1 MVSGPHARAASRCT
15 PYDSGVPDLK
25 PPRLNAGERATLH
38 ALLQYQ
44 RDSLVRKIT
53 GVDESAARR
62 SAVDSG
68 TTLLWLVKH
77 LTHAEILWM
86 VCRFGGEDVPCPMTA
101 FIQTTQSRPC

>member
-1 MVSGPHARAASRCT
+1 MTDLRRQAACT
-15 PYDSGVPDLK
+15 RPPDDSGVPDLK

-44 RDSLVRKIT
+44 RDSLVRKVT

-62 SAVDSG
+62 SAVGTG

-77 LTHAEILWM
+77 LTRAEILWIAIPATYL
-86 VCRFGGEDVPCPMTA
+86 RWQWQLRAEL
-101 FIQTTQSRPC
+101 S